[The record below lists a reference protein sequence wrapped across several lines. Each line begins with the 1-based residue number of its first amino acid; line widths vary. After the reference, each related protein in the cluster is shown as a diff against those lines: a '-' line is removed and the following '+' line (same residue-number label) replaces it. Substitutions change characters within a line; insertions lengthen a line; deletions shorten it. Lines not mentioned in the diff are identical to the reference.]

1 MDVVSQDREVRQA
14 KAFAR
19 APLLEVGEVDVAKGP
34 KSLSDRTKTTA
45 APEVGE
51 PGLHLERDEQSF
63 LHGELRP
70 RRMRNRTGLLRSPGS
85 WSHRLAAGTLADLTI
100 ECPLTPSYRKCE
112 LARQSIFQSL
122 RHDIF

>member
-45 APEVGE
+45 APQIGE
-51 PGLHLERDEQSF
+51 PGPRLERDEQSF
-63 LHGELRP
+63 LHRELRP
-70 RRMRNRTGLLRSPGS
+70 GGMRNRIGLFRSPGS
-85 WSHRLAAGTLADLTI
+85 GAHRLAAGKLRDLTI
-100 ECPLTPSYRKCE
+100 EYPLAPSHRKSE
-112 LARQSIFQSL
+112 LTR
-122 RHDIF
+122 